1 MSSTLYSLQYFFLA
15 PEVIGSGRDAADLS
29 RRQAL
34 AGDFSD
40 WLMVMDVAC
49 APSQGRGGSHDL
61 NCPITIVVRLYLG
74 GLLYKE
80 CVNRASNDCLVDKG
94 RL

>member
-1 MSSTLYSLQYFFLA
+1 MQST
-15 PEVIGSGRDAADLS
+15 VIFSGTRSYWLGAGMQLIS
-29 RRQAL
+29 L
-34 AGDFSD
+34 AGKH
-40 WLMVMDVAC
+40 WLVISVIVLWSWLWLV
-49 APSQGRGGSHDL
+49 PLQRVEESGESHDL

-80 CVNRASNDCLVDKG
+80 CVNRDSNDCLVDRG